1 MNLNSIGKYIRKY
14 RLLRNMRQE
23 DLAEK
28 VNLSTNYIGMIERG
42 EKIPALDTFVKIVNC
57 LDISADILLE
67 DVITSGYKVK
77 NSILSE
83 KLESLP
89 PVEQNRIYAVIETLI
104 EYAKQAH

>member
-1 MNLNSIGKYIRKY
+1 
-14 RLLRNMRQE
+14 MRQE

-83 KLESLP
+83 KLESLH

>member
-1 MNLNSIGKYIRKY
+1 
-14 RLLRNMRQE
+14 MRQE

-42 EKIPALDTFVKIVNC
+42 EKIPALDTFIKIVNC

-83 KLESLP
+83 KLENLP
-89 PVEQNRIYAVIETLI
+89 PVEQNRIYAVVETLI